1 MHIVYCCHNLKK
13 EMKERNSSENTLSKT
28 ENEYRTIFE
37 TTGTATI
44 IIEEDMTISRVN
56 TEFVRLSGF
65 SKKQIEGKKR
75 FTDFFEQESLVAHA
89 HGVTSFILLF
99 CI

>member
-1 MHIVYCCHNLKK
+1 MAKVKN
-13 EMKERNSSENTLSKT
+13 RNKSADALRES